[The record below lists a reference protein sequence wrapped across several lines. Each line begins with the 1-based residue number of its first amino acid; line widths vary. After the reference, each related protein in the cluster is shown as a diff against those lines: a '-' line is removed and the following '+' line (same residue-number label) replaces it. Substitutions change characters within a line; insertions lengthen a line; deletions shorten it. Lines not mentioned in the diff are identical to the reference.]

1 MFLPTS
7 SGMLALTAILA
18 IVLLGLWPFVTRRT
32 GKGWRHELALYD
44 ILAGALAAVALA
56 AFTLGTLNSS
66 ELTAFDNLSIVGY
79 RKVAFA
85 LAGGI
90 LAGAGVLLMF
100 NAGSWTS
107 YAATFLT
114 GSGLAMAA
122 QAIRSSLTLQRNLLW
137 GMAALGFCAAAA
149 GIAALFL
156 QGGAVPGR
164 TPPPVS
170 NDPRQRRARPPRRL
184 TGPLAS
190 LFAVLAGLLIG
201 VSPFLINEAR
211 SGEIGLGPY
220 FVALGFAA
228 GAFAVGLLLNPF
240 LLNFPIAGDAIVV
253 RDYFRKG
260 SHLWGVAAGVLLG
273 LGWLTMLIVWATPLP
288 LHDVRWEWAARFGPA
303 LLTALLSLVLGEAG
317 RVPKAR
323 VPLLAAM
330 ALFAGALGLGIAAL

>member
-7 SGMLALTAILA
+7 SGLLALTAILA
-18 IVLLGLWPFVTRRT
+18 IVLLGLWPFVTRLT
-32 GKGWRHELALYD
+32 GKAWRHELALYD
-44 ILAGALAAVALA
+44 ILAGALGVVALA

-79 RKVAFA
+79 RKVGFA

-90 LAGAGVLLMF
+90 LAGAGVVLTF

-107 YAATFLT
+107 YAAAFLT
-114 GSGLAMAA
+114 ASGLAMAA
-122 QAIRSSLTLQRNLLW
+122 QGIRSAMTLHLNLLW

-156 QGGAVPGR
+156 QGAAAPGR

-170 NDPRQRRARPPRRL
+170 NDPRLRRTRPSRRL
-184 TGPLAS
+184 TGPLAA

-201 VSPFLINEAR
+201 VSPYLINEAR

-220 FVALGFAA
+220 FIALGFA
-228 GAFAVGLLLNPF
+228 GGVFAVGLLFNPF

-260 SHLWGVAAGVLLG
+260 PHLLGAAAGVLLG
-273 LGWLTMLIVWATPLP
+273 LGWLTMLLVWVTPLP
-288 LHDVRWEWAARFGPA
+288 LHDARWEWAARFGPA
-303 LLTALLSLVLGEAG
+303 LLTALLSLALGEASQA
-317 RVPKAR
+317 PKAR
-323 VPLLAAM
+323 LPLLASL
-330 ALFAGALGLGIAAL
+330 ALFAGALGLGISAV

>member
-7 SGMLALTAILA
+7 SGLLALTAILA
-18 IVLLGLWPFVTRRT
+18 MVLLSLWPFVTRLT
-32 GKGWRHELALYD
+32 GKVWRHELALYD

-85 LAGGI
+85 IAGGI
-90 LAGAGVLLMF
+90 VAGAGVVLTF

-107 YAATFLT
+107 YAAAFLT
-114 GSGLAMAA
+114 AGGLAMAA
-122 QAIRSSLTLQRNLLW
+122 QSIRSAMTLRLSLLW

-156 QGGAVPGR
+156 QGAAAPGR

-170 NDPRQRRARPPRRL
+170 NDPRVRRARPPRRL
-184 TGPLAS
+184 TGPLAA
-190 LFAVLAGLLIG
+190 LFAVLAGLLTG
-201 VSPFLINEAR
+201 VSPYFINAAR

-220 FVALGFAA
+220 FIALGFAA
-228 GAFAVGLLLNPF
+228 GVFAVGLLLNPF

-260 SHLWGVAAGVLLG
+260 PHLLGVAAGVLLG
-273 LGWLTMLIVWATPLP
+273 LGWLTMLLVWATPLP

-303 LLTALLSLVLGEAG
+303 LLTALVSLAAGEAG

-323 VPLLAAM
+323 LPLLAAL
-330 ALFAGALGLGIAAL
+330 ALFAVALGLGIAAI